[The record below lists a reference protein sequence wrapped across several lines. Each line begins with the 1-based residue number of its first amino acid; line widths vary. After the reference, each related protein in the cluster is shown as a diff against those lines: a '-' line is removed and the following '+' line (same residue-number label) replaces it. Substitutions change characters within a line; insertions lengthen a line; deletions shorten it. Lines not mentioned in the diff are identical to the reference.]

1 MKRKLTLLIVL
12 ALTLCLVLAFS
23 SCVCGGNEDIDTN
36 TETETETPNGSEPDT
51 STDTSAD
58 TETYTRVD
66 EDTIEFGMY
75 PQTEV
80 TDSALKTTLNSL
92 AGTKPTSSNSYNWT
106 SYGYYVNGSVS
117 NYMWYVDVENDGE
130 MYRGVYFTSYR
141 PYYCVNSS
149 STGSTYQDDNG
160 YTTSNIYWFK
170 YEPISWTILNES
182 EGTAL
187 ILCDMIIDSQEY
199 YPSTGSHTVNG
210 ATVYANNYEYSTIRK
225 WLNETFYNTAFNDL
239 QKEIILTTT
248 VDNSESSTGYSSNQ
262 YACEDTEDKV
272 FLLSYKE
279 LTTYLTTD
287 ASRMKKTTDYAQSQ
301 GAYTYNGSTTS
312 YLGNGFWWLRS
323 PYSTSS
329 GYARDV
335 IYVGY
340 GDYNYVFD
348 SGSGVVPA
356 LQIRL

>member
-210 ATVYANNYEYSTIRK
+210 ATVYANNYEYSTI
-225 WLNETFYNTAFNDL
+225 DVL
-239 QKEIILTTT
+239 QH
-248 VDNSESSTGYSSNQ
+248 S
-262 YACEDTEDKV
+262 
-272 FLLSYKE
+272 
-279 LTTYLTTD
+279 
-287 ASRMKKTTDYAQSQ
+287 
-301 GAYTYNGSTTS
+301 
-312 YLGNGFWWLRS
+312 LRLCCLCRS
-323 PYSTSS
+323 
-329 GYARDV
+329 D
-335 IYVGY
+335 
-340 GDYNYVFD
+340 
-348 SGSGVVPA
+348 
-356 LQIRL
+356 